1 MRAVG
6 PATVVTLSV
15 VAACS
20 PRAQSGPRET
30 GDAMPVRTSAA
41 PPASHIRYFPS
52 RGVLTVR
59 DRPAVQFRI
68 EIARTEAERARGLMF
83 RPVVPQD
90 TGMLFDMGAESIHAF
105 WMRNTL
111 ASLDMLFL
119 DRELRVVG
127 LLRDVPTRND
137 LPRAVDAPSWY
148 VLELAAGTAQRT
160 GLGVGTQFKLRQTAD
175 GAADQPP

>member
-1 MRAVG
+1 MLTLTVG
-6 PATVVTLSV
+6 
-15 VAACS
+15 AACS
-20 PRAQSGPRET
+20 PRAQSVPRGT
-30 GDAMPVRTSAA
+30 VDATAARTSSESH
-41 PPASHIRYFPS
+41 ASNVRYFPS
-52 RGVLTVR
+52 RGLLTVR

-83 RPVVPQD
+83 RPVVPPD

-127 LLRDVPTRND
+127 LLRNVPTRND

-148 VLELAAGTAQRT
+148 VLELAAGTAERT
-160 GLGVGTQFKLRQTAD
+160 GLGVGTQFNLRQTPD
-175 GAADQPP
+175 GAVDQPP